1 MISQIPKVFLENF
14 RESDESF
21 LIHQGMI
28 YTLHCPTSQNSLN
41 KLFYANR
48 DFNLFQSEDI
58 DTLQEEYLNHSRDS
72 IENLVSDYIQHN
84 YIEKLERLKIN
95 IDSQKNLFQETQNN
109 SIEKLIVLDIFD
121 KFCNLCNV
129 SNSNGNKNNKSK
141 TVASNLKLSA
151 INKTMG
157 LSSSLDYA
165 AFGKTPFARYLNS
178 ISMMVLGQRAYSL
191 RKENSIT
198 NNYVQIKNHKYKICE
213 SQTFDRFILD
223 YKKIISKSITSVI
236 QKESSNYI
244 NQLSEFKKAKT
255 ELDILINQENQ
266 FNELKERERRAE
278 MFNCTIGFKARGKNN
293 SQDIYDIY
301 IKLDP
306 YIMKKDDNYYQFDTV
321 KIGTSL
327 AVSRNQIKITNKPE
341 VLTKE
346 YHHPFVWD
354 WLKICDK
361 GYKKDRYEREGVN
374 FENFNVDYLDG
385 FARNVAVA
393 LNVAKK
399 IIEYGYNG
407 SRVSPVKKLSPS
419 KFPEEYIRG
428 GKSAALST
436 GIRIVDNDLWKEN
449 INPKK
454 SNIRSITRI
463 NTDNLE
469 SYMVNYLQNNQN
481 NLIYSEGM

>member
-1 MISQIPKVFLENF
+1 MESQIPKVFLENF

-28 YTLHCPTSQNSLN
+28 YTLHCSTSQNNLN

-48 DFNLFQSEDI
+48 DFDMFQSEDI
-58 DTLQEEYLNHSRDS
+58 DTLQEEYLNHNRNS

-95 IDSQKNLFQETQNN
+95 IDSQKNLFQETQHN

-121 KFCNLCNV
+121 EFSNLYNL
-129 SNSNGNKNNKSK
+129 NSNKNKKTK

-151 INKTMG
+151 INKTIG

-165 AFGKTPFARYLNS
+165 TFGKTPFARHLNH
-178 ISMMVLGQRAYSL
+178 ISMIVIGQRAYSL
-191 RKENSIT
+191 RKENTIT
-198 NNYVQIKNHKYKICE
+198 NNYVQIKNQKYKICE
-213 SQTFDRFILD
+213 SQTLDRFILD
-223 YKKIISKSITSVI
+223 YKKIISKSIKSVI

-255 ELDILINQENQ
+255 ELDTLINQENQ
-266 FNELKERERRAE
+266 FNELKDGERRAE
-278 MFNCTIGFKARGKNN
+278 ILNCIIGFKARGESN
-293 SQDIYDIY
+293 SRDIYDIY

-321 KIGTSL
+321 KISTSL

-341 VLTKE
+341 IITKG

-354 WLKICDK
+354 WLEICDK
-361 GYKKDRYEREGVN
+361 GYEEDRYEREGVS
-374 FENFNVDYLDG
+374 FENVNVNYLSG

-393 LNVAKK
+393 LNTAKK
-399 IIEYGYNG
+399 IMEFGYNG
-407 SRVSPVKKLSPS
+407 SGVNPVNRLSPS
-419 KFPEEYIRG
+419 KFPKEYIKG
-428 GKSAALST
+428 GESAALST
-436 GIRIVDNDLWKEN
+436 GIRIVDNDLWKDN

-454 SNIRSITRI
+454 SNTSLIR
-463 NTDNLE
+463 
-469 SYMVNYLQNNQN
+469 NYVQNNQN
-481 NLIYSEGM
+481 NLIYSVGM